1 MPTYEYHCTKCGQDF
16 DAVQSMKDPHFE
28 VCPREL
34 CRQETWGEGK
44 VKRQMG
50 AGAGLIFK
58 GSGFYIT
65 DYRSEKYKES
75 AKKDAGNAPAP
86 AAPAAGGGEA
96 AKPKTETAATP
107 APAPKPAAPPPN
119 AAG

>member
-1 MPTYEYHCTKCGQDF
+1 MPTYEYHCTKCGRDF

-28 VCPREL
+28 VCPKAL
-34 CRQETWGEGK
+34 CRQETWGEGP

-65 DYRSEKYKES
+65 DYRSDKYKES
-75 AKKDAGNAPAP
+75 AKKDASASAPPAPASGGDAAKPAAAAAPAP
-86 AAPAAGGGEA
+86 
-96 AKPKTETAATP
+96 
-107 APAPKPAAPPPN
+107 PAPKPAAPAPKTSE
-119 AAG
+119 